1 MHIHVSAWDN
11 SPVIGFGKT
20 FRVSSPYVKTGHDI
34 NSNKL
39 LNRQTPVR
47 KSDSSEMAGQ
57 EISIKG
63 IQAGIVYIKNMVTVE
78 LHKILDTE
86 GMKLISNKDSK
97 NGHGLTYDGGQS
109 L

>member
-1 MHIHVSAWDN
+1 
-11 SPVIGFGKT
+11 
-20 FRVSSPYVKTGHDI
+20 
-34 NSNKL
+34 
-39 LNRQTPVR
+39 
-47 KSDSSEMAGQ
+47 
-57 EISIKG
+57 
-63 IQAGIVYIKNMVTVE
+63 MVTVE